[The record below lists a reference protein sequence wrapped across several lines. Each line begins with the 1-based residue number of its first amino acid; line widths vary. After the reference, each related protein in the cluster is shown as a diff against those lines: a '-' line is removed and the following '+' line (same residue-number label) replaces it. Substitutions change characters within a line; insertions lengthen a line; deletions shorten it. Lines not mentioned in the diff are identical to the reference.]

1 MRLFQYKKQG
11 HREEERE
18 QEQDV
23 SKNQVVFCATGEHQ
37 LWAETSIYR
46 GLAAFL
52 VLSRYLLILCA

>member
-11 HREEERE
+11 HREEE

-23 SKNQVVFCATGEHQ
+23 SKNQAVFCATGEHQ
-37 LWAETSIYR
+37 LLAETSIYR